1 MNQSLF
7 KFLVPA
13 ACLLA
18 VASAVLLTTKST
30 LSSSKKIRLVYFDA
44 KGVVEM
50 TRIMLK
56 IGGLDFDDARFSIN
70 VKEGGGFETPEFAIS
85 KTAGDLKANM
95 DRAPVLQVGD
105 ISIGQSKAIERY
117 VAKMCNMMGSSDEVC
132 NSMKQA
138 TVASY
143 HPFFFVSAIVSE
155 EFISSHSAF
164 LLTIQD
170 FAVIDCIAEHT
181 RGKASFLDM
190 ICLLQNLIL
199 EDLIRMERHRFC
211 FPLV

>member
-13 ACLLA
+13 AYLLA
-18 VASAVLLTTKST
+18 VASTVLFSTKSS

-56 IGGLDFDDARFSIN
+56 IGGLEFDDARFSIN

-85 KTAGDLKANM
+85 KTAGELMANM

-105 ISIGQSKAIERY
+105 VSIGQSKAIERY
-117 VAKMCNMMGSSDEVC
+117 VAKKCNMMGNGDEVSSPIRGLQLFPLFPYL
-132 NSMKQA
+132 NVSTSM
-138 TVASY
+138 SNDL
-143 HPFFFVSAIVSE
+143 
-155 EFISSHSAF
+155 ISCHYTMS
-164 LLTIQD
+164 LIPQE

-181 RGKASFLDM
+181 RGKASILSST
-190 ICLLQNLIL
+190 CLLSNI
-199 EDLIRMERHRFC
+199 
-211 FPLV
+211 VA